1 MSNLKM
7 TKKRSQILRTRLSYY
22 RKFYKSSNKKK
33 FSISKRNDKNQS
45 AQNDQTEESPVKIY
59 NDSNYEESSI
69 DLLKE
74 TNYLFPTPSMAYSTN
89 SKDETVVKCE
99 PKLQSF
105 NNDKIM
111 ENSEFKQ
118 GLIIQKL
125 GDNCVIDHFQNNK
138 YSLFILIFFV
148 MMIVLKYFVFDCMF
162 NFVYENIGV
171 SNPYDQIRAV

>member
-1 MSNLKM
+1 
-7 TKKRSQILRTRLSYY
+7 
-22 RKFYKSSNKKK
+22 
-33 FSISKRNDKNQS
+33 
-45 AQNDQTEESPVKIY
+45 
-59 NDSNYEESSI
+59 
-69 DLLKE
+69 
-74 TNYLFPTPSMAYSTN
+74 
-89 SKDETVVKCE
+89 
-99 PKLQSF
+99 
-105 NNDKIM
+105 M